1 MLPKLKPLADFP
13 AEDRRAV
20 KFVLFDIDDTL
31 TSGGRL
37 TGEAYGAL
45 EDLKTG
51 CRQ

>member
-1 MLPKLKPLADFP
+1 
-13 AEDRRAV
+13 V

-37 TGEAYGAL
+37 TSEAYGAL